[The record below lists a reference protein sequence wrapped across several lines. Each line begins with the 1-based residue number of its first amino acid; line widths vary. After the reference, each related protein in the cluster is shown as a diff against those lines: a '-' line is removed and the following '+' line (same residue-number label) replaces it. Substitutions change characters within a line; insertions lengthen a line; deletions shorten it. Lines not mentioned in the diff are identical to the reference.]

1 MNTEQQFSELLVF
14 FKALSD
20 ENRLKIVGLLA
31 QKPYTVEKLAET
43 LGLGVSTTSH
53 HLARLANAGLVS
65 AKVEGHYYSYSL
77 QLEKLKKMSRQMLQ
91 DEEIVKLSQN
101 VEEDAFERK
110 VLSAF
115 VDRDGRIVSFPAQE
129 KKFLVLL
136 KYVLD
141 SFEPGARY
149 TEKEVNEILARFNP
163 DTASLRRGLIEYHL
177 MQRESGGSAYWR
189 TEGSKE

>member
-189 TEGSKE
+189 TEGLKE

>member
-1 MNTEQQFSELLVF
+1 MNTEQQFSDLLAF

-77 QLEKLKKMSRQMLQ
+77 QLENLKKMSRQMLQ

-136 KYVLD
+136 NHVLGA
-141 SFEPGARY
+141 FEPDTRY
-149 TEKEVNEILARFNP
+149 TEKQVNEILVRFNA
-163 DTASLRRGLIEYHL
+163 DTASLRRGLIEHHL

-189 TEGSKE
+189 TESSKE

>member
-1 MNTEQQFSELLVF
+1 MATENKFSDLLAF

-53 HLARLANAGLVS
+53 HLARLADAGLV
-65 AKVEGHYYSYSL
+65 AARVEGHYYNYSL
-77 QLEKLKKMSRQMLQ
+77 QLENLKEMSRQLLK
-91 DEEIVKLSQN
+91 DEAITQLSAN
-101 VEEDAFERK
+101 VDEDTFERK
-110 VLSAF
+110 VLKAF
-115 VDRDGRIVSFPAQE
+115 VDKDGKIISFPAQE

-136 KYVLD
+136 NHVLAA
-141 SFEPGARY
+141 FLPGTRY
-149 TEKEVNEILARFNP
+149 SEKQVNEILAAYNP

-177 MQRESGGSAYWR
+177 MERESGGSAYWR
-189 TEGSKE
+189 TESLEE